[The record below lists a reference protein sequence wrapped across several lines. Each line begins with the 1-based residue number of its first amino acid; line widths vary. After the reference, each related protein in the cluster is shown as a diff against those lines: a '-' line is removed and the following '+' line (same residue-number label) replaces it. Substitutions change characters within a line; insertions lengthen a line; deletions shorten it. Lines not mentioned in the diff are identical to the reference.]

1 MRLHFSQLDT
11 LIFTI
16 GCLTADIQGYLGEP
30 PNRDFGSNFDLES
43 KMRGDLQNLCSFS
56 LFLSFCKR
64 SQRRCVQLLFA
75 NPFHLASFLAALHE
89 LDKVTMS
96 VVSLDFDYDDVLL
109 FICFTFLYFQKGR
122 TF

>member
-1 MRLHFSQLDT
+1 MQLFS
-11 LIFTI
+11 IFVI
-16 GCLTADIQGYLGEP
+16 
-30 PNRDFGSNFDLES
+30 
-43 KMRGDLQNLCSFS
+43 LQTKPAEMCA
-56 LFLSFCKR
+56 
-64 SQRRCVQLLFA
+64 VLFA